1 MLLNRLPSLLHKF
14 YDSPS
19 KSNPRLAGG
28 FFMGG
33 VRAEWRVLF
42 AYPPYDENGVVCR
55 AGKRSRTRRSGFLDL
70 VQKQRRYKGI
80 YTRAVNRFRSP

>member
-33 VRAEWRVLF
+33 VRAEWRVRF
-42 AYPPYDENGVVCR
+42 AYPPYDDMGEHR
-55 AGKRSRTRRSGFLDL
+55 IP
-70 VQKQRRYKGI
+70 GI
-80 YTRAVNRFRSP
+80 PILTPAPLPSAKN